1 MKRRTLNLWTIA
13 MAVLMAVTMP
23 SLAMAQEIKVGAG
36 AAGTEDIFNKIKAPF
51 EKTSGIKLVLISNG
65 PVEALKELDKGFV
78 DVAVGGVIFLD
89 WMEMM
94 EKEGYKVSDKN
105 IYKYRVIGKDT
116 VKVILNKEN
125 KVKKLSRAQLK
136 NIFTGKTVNWKD
148 VGGKDMPITV
158 VWGSKIPGTNA
169 VFMKQVMDGAAFA
182 KNVQEATTAAEIKR
196 FITLIPG
203 GVGLG
208 PVSIVDATIS
218 APKIPKID
226 RPITAITKGTPSS
239 NVLKL
244 FDFIRGEGQKYL
256 SK

>member
-1 MKRRTLNLWTIA
+1 MKIRSVNLWTIA
-13 MAVLMAVTMP
+13 MAVLMAVTLP

-36 AAGTEDIFNKIKAPF
+36 AAGTEDIFNKIKVPF

-65 PVEALKELDKGFV
+65 PVEALKELDKGLLE
-78 DVAVGGVIFLD
+78 VAVGGVTFLD

-94 EKEGYKVSDKN
+94 EKEGYKVPDKN
-105 IYKYRVIGKDT
+105 VYKYRVIGKDT
-116 VKVILNKEN
+116 VKIIVNKEN
-125 KVKKLSRAQLK
+125 TVKKLSRNQLK

-148 VGGKDMPITV
+148 VGGKDIPITV

-169 VFMKQVMDGAAFA
+169 VFMKQIMDGAVFT
-182 KNVQEATTAAEIKR
+182 KNVQEATTAAEIKKR
-196 FITLIPG
+196 IASIPG

-218 APKIPKID
+218 APEIPEVG
-226 RPITAITKGTPSS
+226 RPITAITKGAPSP
-239 NVLKL
+239 NALKL

>member
-1 MKRRTLNLWTIA
+1 MKIRSVNLWTIA
-13 MAVLMAVTMP
+13 MAVLMAVTLP

-36 AAGTEDIFNKIKAPF
+36 AAGTEDIFNKIKVPF

-65 PVEALKELDKGFV
+65 PVEALKELDKGLLE
-78 DVAVGGVIFLD
+78 VAVGGVTFQY

-94 EKEGYKVSDKN
+94 EKEGYKVPDKN
-105 IYKYRVIGKDT
+105 VYKYRVIGKDT
-116 VKVILNKEN
+116 VKIIVNKEN
-125 KVKKLSRAQLK
+125 TVKKLSRDQLK

-148 VGGKDMPITV
+148 VGGKDIPITV

-169 VFMKQVMDGAAFA
+169 VFMKQIMDGAAFT
-182 KNVQEATTAAEIKR
+182 KNVQETTTAAEIKKL
-196 FITLIPG
+196 IASIPG

-218 APKIPKID
+218 APEIPEVG
-226 RPITAITKGTPSS
+226 RPITAITKGTPSP
-239 NVLKL
+239 NALKL

-256 SK
+256 AK